1 MYESAFERKL
11 GDYIK
16 SLGGKVY
23 KWVSPGTSGVPDRIA
38 ILPGG
43 KVIFI
48 EVKRPGL
55 GDGLSVRQ
63 KKIIATLVG
72 LGCTVWRI
80 SDMEDLKVRLREHG
94 V

>member
-1 MYESAFERKL
+1 M
-11 GDYIK
+11 
-16 SLGGKVY
+16 
-23 KWVSPGTSGVPDRIA
+23 PDRIA

-43 KVIFI
+43 RIIFI

-55 GDGLSVRQ
+55 SDGLSVRQ
-63 KKIIATLVG
+63 KKVIATLEE

-80 SDMEDLKVRLREHG
+80 SDMDDLKERLHG

>member
-1 MYESAFERKL
+1 MYESDFEGKMCR
-11 GDYIK
+11 YIK
-16 SLGGKVY
+16 QVGGKAY
-23 KWVSPGTSGVPDRIA
+23 KWVSPGTSGVPDRIV

-43 KVIFI
+43 RIIFI

-55 GDGLSVRQ
+55 SDGLRVRQ
-63 KKIIATLVG
+63 RKVIGALRA

-80 SDMEDLKVRLREHG
+80 SDMDELKARLREYG

>member
-1 MYESAFERKL
+1 
-11 GDYIK
+11 
-16 SLGGKVY
+16 
-23 KWVSPGTSGVPDRIA
+23 
-38 ILPGG
+38 LPGG

-55 GDGLSVRQ
+55 SDGLSVRQ
-63 KKIIATLVG
+63 KKVIATLVG

-80 SDMEDLKVRLREHG
+80 SDMEDLKARLREYG

>member
-1 MYESAFERKL
+1 
-11 GDYIK
+11 
-16 SLGGKVY
+16 
-23 KWVSPGTSGVPDRIA
+23 DRIA

-43 KVIFI
+43 KVVFI

-55 GDGLSVRQ
+55 ADGLSVRQ
-63 KKIIATLVG
+63 KKVFKLLEK

-80 SDMEDLKVRLREHG
+80 SDFEDLKERLKAFE